1 MLAMIQHVGEDRHD
15 LLDRFLSLHALE
27 RALFL
32 GDELHERAEN
42 RLEVDESRR
51 VGSVRL
57 EQT

>member
-1 MLAMIQHVGEDRHD
+1 MIQHVGEDRHD
-15 LLDRFLSLHALE
+15 LIDRFLCLHALE

-32 GDELHERAEN
+32 GDELQERAEN
-42 RLEVDESRR
+42 RLEVDESRG

>member
-42 RLEVDESRR
+42 RLEVDESRG

>member
-15 LLDRFLSLHALE
+15 LLGRFLSLHALE

-42 RLEVDESRR
+42 QLEVDESRG

>member
-1 MLAMIQHVGEDRHD
+1 MIQHVGEDRHD
-15 LLDRFLSLHALE
+15 LIDRFLSLHALE

-42 RLEVDESRR
+42 WLEVDESRG